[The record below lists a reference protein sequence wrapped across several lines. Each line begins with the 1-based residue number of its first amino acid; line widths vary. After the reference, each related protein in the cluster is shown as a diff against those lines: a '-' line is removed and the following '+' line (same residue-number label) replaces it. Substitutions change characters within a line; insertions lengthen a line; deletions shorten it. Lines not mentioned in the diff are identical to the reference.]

1 MDRSILSVYNA
12 LSLCGD
18 VFREEGETIHN
29 PPCFRIATE
38 LPITNYPLPHYFPT
52 LYATRKPRKSHLLTG
67 LLMSR
72 EAQAA

>member
-18 VFREEGETIHN
+18 VFREEGETINN

-38 LPITNYPLPHYFPT
+38 LPITHYPLPITHNPIISQCCT
-52 LYATRKPRKSHLLTG
+52 PHANRESHIC
-67 LLMSR
+67 
-72 EAQAA
+72 

>member
-38 LPITNYPLPHYFPT
+38 LPIPHHPIISQRCT
-52 LYATRKPRKSHLLTG
+52 PHANRESHIC
-67 LLMSR
+67 
-72 EAQAA
+72 

>member
-38 LPITNYPLPHYFPT
+38 LPIPNYP
-52 LYATRKPRKSHLLTG
+52 
-67 LLMSR
+67 
-72 EAQAA
+72 

>member
-38 LPITNYPLPHYFPT
+38 LPITNYQLSITPLFPNAVRHT
-52 LYATRKPRKSHLLTG
+52 
-67 LLMSR
+67 
-72 EAQAA
+72 